1 MKGAKLKIFFVM
13 HNFKTMSENNSNMIS
28 VGTATPTASVL

>member
-1 MKGAKLKIFFVM
+1 
-13 HNFKTMSENNSNMIS
+13 MIS